1 MRGIGRLTG
10 TFLLAGIGLVA
21 GCSNDDNGPSDT
33 PPTGLAA
40 SATSATAIHLSWN
53 AASGATQY
61 VVERATGATGTFAE
75 LTRPASGAT
84 SFDDTG
90 LLPGTQYRYH
100 IAAVRS
106 AGTSAFS
113 AEASVQTNAAT
124 LVSVTTDITTNTTWT
139 AGNIYKLVGFRKVGN
154 GVTLTIEAGTK
165 IVGDFATLGSSLFVL
180 RGARLVA
187 NGTAAAPVVF
197 TSSQPDGQ
205 RQPGDWGGLIIIGN
219 AIDNRSGTV
228 NVEGTGTSADNPFIQ
243 YNGGNNDADN
253 SGELHYVRVEYA
265 GYATV
270 QDAEFNS
277 FSFAAVGSGT
287 QLDHLEALNGLDD
300 SFEFW
305 GGAVD
310 GKFLVSYEAGD
321 DHYDMSEG
329 YHGRLQF
336 LIAYQSRLLVPRPL
350 AGFTSQDPQGIEN
363 DGCQGAGCDLA
374 FNSTPFTVPV
384 IANFTL
390 IGTGPGV
397 VPAAGGFGAI
407 LRRGTGGHYVN
418 GIWARWPNAAIGYRD
433 ADSKA
438 RETAGLLSIKNDL
451 IVESPLALQAGQQLY
466 DIATNAVILDAV
478 TTTTALFTKFPVT
491 SNAPPFSPNA
501 ASDFDWSLSATSPAR
516 TGGLT
521 TFTGDLL
528 TRAGTFVTGTAYRGA
543 ADPNGAK
550 WWEGWTSYTRN

>member
-1 MRGIGRLTG
+1 MLGFRIVSCG
-10 TFLLAGIGLVA
+10 TLLAGLTIVA
-21 GCSNDDNGPSDT
+21 ACTNDNEPNDT
-33 PPTGLAA
+33 PPAGLTAT
-40 SATSATAIHLSWN
+40 ATSATAIHLAWT

-61 VVERATGATGTFAE
+61 VIERATGAAGAFAE
-75 LTRPASGAT
+75 INRPAAGAT
-84 SFDDTG
+84 TFDDTG
-90 LLPGTQYRYH
+90 LLPSTQYRYH

-106 AGTSAFS
+106 SGTSAFS
-113 AEASVQTNAAT
+113 TEVSTQTNAAQQ
-124 LVSVTTDITTNTTWT
+124 VNVTTDITTNTTWT
-139 AGNIYKLVGFRKVGN
+139 AGNIYKLVGFRKIAN
-154 GVTLTIEAGTK
+154 GATLTIEAGTK
-165 IVGDFATLGSSLFVL
+165 IVGDFNTLGSSLFVL
-180 RGARLVA
+180 RGGRIVA
-187 NGTAAAPVVF
+187 NGTADAPIVF

-205 RQPGDWGGLIIIGN
+205 RQPGDWGGLILVGN

-243 YNGGNNDADN
+243 YNGGTNDADN
-253 SGELHYVRVEYA
+253 SGALHYVRVEYA

-277 FSFAAVGSGT
+277 FSFAAIGSGT
-287 QLDHLEALNGLDD
+287 ILDHLEALNGLDD
-300 SFEFW
+300 SYEFW

-310 GKFLVSYEAGD
+310 GKYLVSYESGD

-336 LIAYQSRLLVPRPL
+336 IIGFQSRVLVPRPL

-363 DGCQGAGCDLA
+363 DGCQGNGCDLG
-374 FNSTPFTVPV
+374 FNSTPFTVPI

-390 IGTGPGV
+390 VGTGPGV
-397 VPAAGGFGAI
+397 VPAAGGYGAI

-418 GIWARWPNAAIGYRD
+418 GIWARWPSAAIGYRD
-433 ADSKA
+433 AESKT

-451 IVESPLALQAGQQLY
+451 IVESPLALQAGQQVY
-466 DIATNAVILDAV
+466 DIAANAVIFDQA
-478 TTTTALFTKFPVT
+478 TTTASLFTKFPT
-491 SNAPPFSPNA
+491 TPAA

-528 TRAGTFVTGTAYRGA
+528 TRAGAFVIGTAYRGA
-543 ADPNGAK
+543 ADPAGPK
-550 WWEGWTSYTRN
+550 WWEGWTVYTRN